1 MDGDG
6 RIVVCDLEA
15 GIGTVLRIEPGNAD
29 VILVVANPSAKSIE
43 VARRAVEV
51 ATNRDIEVIALANR
65 VRDDADLESIRAGV
79 GDRELLVV
87 PEDPAIARAD
97 REGLAPIDVDPDGPG
112 VRVLIGLAE
121 RLAAHAVVR

>member
-65 VRDDADLESIRAGV
+65 VRDDADLEAIRAGV

-121 RLAAHAVVR
+121 RLADHAVVR